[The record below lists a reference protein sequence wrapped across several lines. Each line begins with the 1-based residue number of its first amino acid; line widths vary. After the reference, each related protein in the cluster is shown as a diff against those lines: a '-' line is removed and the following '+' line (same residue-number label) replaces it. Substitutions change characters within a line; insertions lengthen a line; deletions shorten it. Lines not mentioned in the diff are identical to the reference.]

1 LIRKVV
7 SSIAS
12 DSGLRI
18 ITSTLTVT
26 AQAACDIPRR
36 AYKTLQSA
44 GFRQPRAGPRAPARR
59 RYWALSW
66 PFA

>member
-1 LIRKVV
+1 MIRKVV

-12 DSGLRI
+12 QGGLRI

-44 GFRQPRAGPRAPARR
+44 GFRQPRAGPNAPARR
-59 RYWALSW
+59 
-66 PFA
+66 

>member
-12 DSGLRI
+12 DGGLRI
-18 ITSTLTVT
+18 ITSSSNVT

-44 GFRQPRAGPRAPARR
+44 GFRQPRTGPRALARR
-59 RYWALSW
+59 
-66 PFA
+66 